1 MSTAHV
7 TPQQI
12 LDAIQLVPEAHWS
25 EVLRTIES
33 LQTTTPSETPT
44 SSPVRTGTDLRGSE
58 LIGIWADRTDVGNNG
73 LEFARGLRRQAE
85 QRNQGFSDAVG
96 H

>member
-1 MSTAHV
+1 MSSANI

-12 LDAIQLVPEAHWS
+12 LDAIQLVPEARWS
-25 EVLRTIES
+25 DVLQTIES
-33 LQTTTPSETPT
+33 LQTTTPMETPT
-44 SSPVRTGTDLRGSE
+44 SSPVRTGTDLRGSD
-58 LIGIWADRTDVGNNG
+58 LIGIWAERTDIGNNG

-85 QRNQGFSDAVG
+85 QRNQGFSDAAG